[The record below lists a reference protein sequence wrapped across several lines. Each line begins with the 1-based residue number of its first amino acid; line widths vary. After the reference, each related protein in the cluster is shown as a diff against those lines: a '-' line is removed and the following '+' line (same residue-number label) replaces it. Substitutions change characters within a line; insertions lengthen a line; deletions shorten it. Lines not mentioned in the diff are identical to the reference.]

1 MRVSLEADGRMEG
14 PDSVVLPVLL
24 VASHAICSDQRVGCM
39 GRKQHLLC
47 IRCHA
52 RHGHR
57 YMLGAQAA
65 APPPVPAPG
74 LRKTRRLMLEVA
86 AGIAMEALLE
96 VS

>member
-1 MRVSLEADGRMEG
+1 M
-14 PDSVVLPVLL
+14 VLPVLL
-24 VASHAICSDQRVGCM
+24 VAYRAICSDERLGCM